1 MEYIT
6 YGGISIINAI
16 PAWLGGAAAIDLKV
30 RVRVREGYCDVGDFV
45 GFVIDYLR
53 SKLGLEHDMCVEVD
67 SEVPPGSGL
76 KSNSAVAVGVIHA
89 VLNSFRGG
97 SVDPVDVARLAA
109 EVTRAHG
116 SSITGAFDDA
126 SAALLGGGIVLTDNK
141 SLRVIR
147 QLNPDPLTV
156 VITGYRVG
164 KNLQGI
170 DRLRALSGGLYQALF
185 NMALNGDLWRAAT
198 INGILVAESLGYHNA
213 LETIGTALRLGAV
226 SSGVSGNGPAIY
238 AVFKP
243 GEEGG
248 PFIDYIRNTW
258 GGYYIVTRLV
268 ETRYLVS

>member
-30 RVRVREGYCDVGDFV
+30 RVRVREGYCGVGDFV
-45 GFVIDYLR
+45 GFIINYLR
-53 SKLGLEHDMCVEVD
+53 SKLGLGYDVCVEVD

-76 KSNSAVAVGVIHA
+76 KSNSAVAVGVIYA
-89 VLNSFRGG
+89 VLNSFRG
-97 SVDPVDVARLAA
+97 SVDPVEVARLAA

-126 SAALLGGGIVLTDNK
+126 SAALLGGVVLTDNK

-170 DRLRALSGGLYQALF
+170 DRLRALSGLYQALF
-185 NMALNGDLWRAAT
+185 NIALNGDLWRAAT

-213 LETIGTALRLGAV
+213 LETIGIALRLGAV
-226 SSGVSGNGPAIY
+226 SSGVSGNGPAVY

-243 GEEGG
+243 GEEG

-258 GGYYIVTRLV
+258 GYYIVTRLV